1 MEIIFIGI
9 AFVCGF
15 VVGALVYRNNAKR
28 LQEDYY
34 NLKAELRKIQERMK
48 DI

>member
-28 LQEDYY
+28 ILTDYY
-34 NLKAELRKIQERMK
+34 SLKAELRKIKERIK

>member
-28 LQEDYY
+28 LQEEYDSAR
-34 NLKAELRKIQERMK
+34 AELKKIKERIK